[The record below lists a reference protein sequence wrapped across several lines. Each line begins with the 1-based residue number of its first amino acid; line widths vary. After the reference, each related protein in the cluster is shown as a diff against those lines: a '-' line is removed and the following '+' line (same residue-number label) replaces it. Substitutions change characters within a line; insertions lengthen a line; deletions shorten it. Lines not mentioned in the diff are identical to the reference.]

1 MNFLFKWVM
10 KKANP
15 IQLFINKMYEKHV
28 KELIYLKTG
37 YHADLTIN
45 EVELADENGR
55 VRLHADFDLSMDS
68 KEFYDILD
76 KIAK

>member
-15 IQLFINKMYEKHV
+15 VQIFINKMYEKHV

-37 YHADLTIN
+37 YHADLSIN
-45 EVELADENGR
+45 EVELSDENGK
-55 VRLHADFDLSMDS
+55 VHLHADFDLEMKSN
-68 KEFYDILD
+68 ELYDILD
-76 KIAK
+76 KLAK